1 MSKFRITSK
10 AGVEFGVYEGETRE
24 AAFAAMVADAGDGAD
39 DDGNRTAGSA
49 ADWIIEEVEQWEAW
63 EDGRRD
69 EAVQYWV
76 PCLGGDPVATGAD
89 MLGVEVTDALNVERV
104 L

>member
-24 AAFAAMVADAGDGAD
+24 EAFAAMVADAGDGVD
-39 DDGNRTAGSA
+39 DAGNRTAGSA
-49 ADWIIEEVEQWEAW
+49 AHWIIEEVEQWEAW

-69 EAVQYWV
+69 EAVRYWV
-76 PCLGGDPVATGAD
+76 ACLGGDPVTTGAD
-89 MLGVEVTDALNVERV
+89 MLGVEVSDALNVERV
-104 L
+104 G